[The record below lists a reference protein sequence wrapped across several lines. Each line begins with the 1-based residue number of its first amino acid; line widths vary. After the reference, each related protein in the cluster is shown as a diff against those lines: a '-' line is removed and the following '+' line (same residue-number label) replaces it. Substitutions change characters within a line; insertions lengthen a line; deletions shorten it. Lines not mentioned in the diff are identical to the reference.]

1 MTHRP
6 DSPQWLTAKAVG
18 DRAEIAVAEWF
29 SGRGYAVFKTLG
41 LASFD
46 LLLQTS
52 VEVKHD
58 RQADRTQ
65 HVAVEV
71 ECNGQPSGIITTEA
85 AWWAF
90 VIGSRA
96 VIVKTEV
103 LRELI
108 RVHSFRRI
116 KAGDSKGAVI
126 ALVSLSVLMRTPNV
140 FSVPLTGVA

>member
-6 DSPQWLTAKAVG
+6 DSAQWLTAKAVG

-29 SGRGYAVFKTLG
+29 SGRGYVVFKTLG

-65 HVAVEV
+65 HVAVEI
-71 ECNGQPSGIITTEA
+71 ECNGKPSDIITTEA
-85 AWWAF
+85 A
-90 VIGSRA
+90 
-96 VIVKTEV
+96 
-103 LRELI
+103 
-108 RVHSFRRI
+108 
-116 KAGDSKGAVI
+116 
-126 ALVSLSVLMRTPNV
+126 
-140 FSVPLTGVA
+140 